1 MLVGVALAVAAASAV
16 RGIWSPCGLSMLT
29 SINPFS
35 ERGRR
40 HRYGLT
46 AAWFVV
52 GALLGGAC
60 LGAVMA
66 LGALLVGT
74 TGLSGAAACALGA
87 VAVLTAALC
96 DAGAFGVTPPF
107 LRRQVNERWLDQY
120 RGWFYGVGFG
130 FQIGCGVATYVMT
143 AGVFATAALGIL
155 SGSAPVA
162 LGLGVA
168 FGLVRGLG
176 VLVGARATSPAALR
190 RLLAALDRSEAPVRW
205 LVVGILAAAGVTLG
219 FAVSA
224 LAGVVVAVLATA
236 GLALRRVQQVR
247 VLR

>member
-1 MLVGVALAVAAASAV
+1 
-16 RGIWSPCGLSMLT
+16 MLT

-35 ERGRR
+35 ERGRK

-46 AAWFVV
+46 AAFFVL
-52 GALLGGAC
+52 GAVLGGAS

-66 LGALLVGT
+66 LGALLIGA
-74 TGLSGAAACALGA
+74 TGLSSDVACALGA
-87 VAVLTAALC
+87 VAVLAAALT
-96 DAGAFGVTPPF
+96 DIGAFGATPPF

-120 RGWFYGVGFG
+120 RGWFYGLGFG
-130 FQIGCGVATYVMT
+130 FQIGCGLATYVMT
-143 AGVFATAALGIL
+143 AGVFAAAALGVL

-162 LGLGVA
+162 LGIGLA

-190 RLLAALDRSEAPVRW
+190 SLLASLDRSEAVVRW
-205 LVVGILAAAGVTLG
+205 IVICVLVAAGVALG
-219 FAVSA
+219 LEVSA
-224 LAGVVVAVLATA
+224 LAAGGVALLACV
-236 GLALRRVQQVR
+236 GLAWRRAQRVR